1 MSAVSLSLHP
11 KLPLWRTI
19 GQSYAIWARNLPEL
33 IRISWLW
40 LLIMT
45 PVLAILMWWQVPTF
59 MAMIDAAKAG
69 RPDPT
74 PALTLLGQVLNG
86 VIMLP
91 VLASIAVA
99 WHRLLLRN
107 EHVGSGIYLRFDGL
121 VLGYGLL
128 FLLIGLL
135 PAVPQYLGQIYL
147 ALTQPPGARQV
158 DPVALAITSVGSI
171 VSIVLFFIS
180 ARMFLLLPAKALE
193 RDDVTP
199 GTVWAA
205 TRRNSWR
212 MVWGYVFCLLPM
224 FVLGGGIGIAFWLS
238 STVYSRALATTLW
251 TALTL
256 LWIVFGMVSVG
267 FLSLA
272 YRHFFEQDTSPSP

>member
-19 GQSYAIWARNLPEL
+19 GQAYAIWARNLPEL

-59 MAMIDAAKAG
+59 TALMDAARAG
-69 RPDPT
+69 RPDPA
-74 PALTLLGQVLNG
+74 PALTLLAQVLNG

-107 EHVGSGIYLRFDGL
+107 EHVGSGIYLRFDGI
-121 VLGYGLL
+121 VLGYGLM
-128 FLLIGLL
+128 FLVISLL

-147 ALTQPPGARQV
+147 ALTQPTGASQI
-158 DPVALAITSVGSI
+158 DPVALGITSVGSI

-180 ARMFLLLPAKALE
+180 ARLFLILPARALE
-193 RDDVTP
+193 RDDITL
-199 GTVWAA
+199 GTVWSA
-205 TRRNSWR
+205 TKRNSWR

-224 FVLGGGIGIAFWLS
+224 GIVGGGIAFWLFS
-238 STVYSRALATTLW
+238 AAQSRILMAAVW
-251 TALTL
+251 TAMTL
-256 LWIVFGMVSVG
+256 MWVIVGMVSVS

-272 YRHFFEQDTSPSP
+272 YRHFFEQDASPST

>member
-1 MSAVSLSLHP
+1 MSAVTLSLHP

-33 IRISWLW
+33 VRISWLW

-45 PVLAILMWWQVPTF
+45 PILAALMWWQVPTF

-74 PALTLLGQVLNG
+74 PALTLLAQVLNG
-86 VIMLP
+86 VVMLP
-91 VLASIAVA
+91 MLASIAVA
-99 WHRLLLRN
+99 WHRLLLRH
-107 EHVGSGIYLRFDGL
+107 EHVGSGTYLRFDGI
-121 VLGYGLL
+121 VLGYGLM
-128 FLLIGLL
+128 FLVISLL

-147 ALTQPPGARQV
+147 ALTQPIGASQI
-158 DPVALAITSVGSI
+158 DPVALGITAVGSL
-171 VSIVLFFIS
+171 VSIVFFFIS
-180 ARMFLLLPAKALE
+180 ARLFLILPARALE
-193 RDDVTP
+193 RDDITL

-224 FVLGGGIGIAFWLS
+224 GIVGGGIAFWLFS
-238 STVYSRALATTLW
+238 AAQSRILMAAVW
-251 TALTL
+251 TAMTL
-256 LWIVFGMVSVG
+256 LWVIVGMVSVS

-272 YRHFFEQDTSPSP
+272 YRHFFEQDSSPST